1 MAIGSADDSARWL
14 LTDAFTRVHELIP
27 GIVADLDDAQLTWR
41 PDSDANSIGWLVWHL
56 SRVQD
61 DHFAGLTGREQVWI
75 AGGWA
80 GRFAL
85 PYEDD
90 SIGYGQSSEEVGEF
104 ELDDP
109 ALLTG
114 YHAAVHNAAAAALR
128 EFSAIDYERVIDA
141 DYDPPVTLGARVIS
155 VLGDISQHAGQ
166 AAYIRGLLERR
177 A

>member
-1 MAIGSADDSARWL
+1 MATNPIDDIARAL
-14 LTDAFTRVHELIP
+14 LVDAFKRVHELVP
-27 GIVADLDDAQLTWR
+27 GIVEGLDDAQLTWR
-41 PDSDANSIGWLVWHL
+41 PDADANSIGWLIWHL

-61 DHFAGLTGREQVWI
+61 DHFAGLTGSEQVWI
-75 AGGWA
+75 SGGWA

-85 PYEDD
+85 SYDDD

-104 ELDDP
+104 ELDHP

-114 YHAAVHNAAAAALR
+114 YHAAVHGACEAALR
-128 EFSAIDYERVIDA
+128 EFSASDYERVVDP

-155 VLGDISQHAGQ
+155 VLGDINQHAGQ